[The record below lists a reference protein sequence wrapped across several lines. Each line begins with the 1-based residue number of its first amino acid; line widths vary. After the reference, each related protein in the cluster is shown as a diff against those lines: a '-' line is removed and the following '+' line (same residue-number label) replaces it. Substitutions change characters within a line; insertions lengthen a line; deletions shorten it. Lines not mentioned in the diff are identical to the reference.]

1 MAKNNTTLSAA
12 VAVSDEVLTLASGT
26 GVSDGRYIVMGRE
39 LMQITKG
46 NTAGT
51 TTPRVKRG
59 VQGTAPDS
67 AVAGAAVTIQ
77 DASDMVASGPQ
88 QVVTYPAAITQC
100 FDTYVA
106 AGAISFGLAQWTFAQ
121 VLGTSAI
128 AMTVA
133 SPTIDQNGL
142 LLTIIG
148 NAKSAS
154 TLTIND
160 GTTGIGN
167 AGSGYDVLTLQN
179 AGIVGQTFVASNGYW
194 CLLSAP
200 LTGTVTALTMA
211 IA

>member
-1 MAKNNTTLSAA
+1 MAKNNTTVAAA
-12 VAVSDEVLTLASGT
+12 VAVSDEVITLASGT

-39 LMQITKG
+39 LMQIAKG
-46 NTAGT
+46 NTAAT

-59 VQGTAPDS
+59 VQGTAPDT
-67 AVAGAAVTIQ
+67 AVIGAAVTIL
-77 DASDMVASGPQ
+77 DASDMVESGPQ

-106 AGAISFGLAQWTFAQ
+106 AGAIEFGKAQWTFAQ
-121 VLGTSAI
+121 ILGTSTI

-133 SPTIDQNGL
+133 APTIDQNGL

-154 TLTIND
+154 TLTIN
-160 GTTGIGN
+160 GSAGIGN

-179 AGIVGQTFVASNGYW
+179 AGIVGQTFFASNGYW

-200 LTGTVTALTMA
+200 LTGTVTALTMG